1 MINILLRRIVIRR
14 NLKQK
19 INLIDNDFHFF
30 IDIIEEIL
38 RNEFINNLIN
48 KNKKYLTDIRLKI
61 MKAKKSKELNESK

>member
-19 INLIDNDFHFF
+19 IILIDNDFHFF

-38 RNEFINNLIN
+38 RNEFINN
-48 KNKKYLTDIRLKI
+48 KNKKYLTDIKFKI
-61 MKAKKSKELNESK
+61 MKAEKSKELNETK

>member
-38 RNEFINNLIN
+38 RNEFINN

-61 MKAKKSKELNESK
+61 MKAKKSKELNETK

>member
-14 NLKQK
+14 NLKQR
-19 INLIDNDFHFF
+19 IILIDNNFHFF

-38 RNEFINNLIN
+38 RNEFINN